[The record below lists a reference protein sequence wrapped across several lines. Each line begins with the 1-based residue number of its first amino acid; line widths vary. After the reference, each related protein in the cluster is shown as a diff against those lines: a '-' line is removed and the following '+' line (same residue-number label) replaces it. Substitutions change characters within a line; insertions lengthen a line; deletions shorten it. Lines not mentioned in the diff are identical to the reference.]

1 MVKSSRIDSQKKK
14 KKSSC
19 IINSD
24 VGPYSKSHF
33 KMLDAE
39 DLCRILVQQKDK
51 ETPSL
56 FLFFFEKRPRLFT
69 RCFAVVVILFKSY
82 PLGKNEIT
90 QKRRKHR
97 HTFCFIEALFNDF
110 ESPSTK
116 RKKMNNIVK

>member
-1 MVKSSRIDSQKKK
+1 MVKSSRIDSQKKKK

-33 KMLDAE
+33 KMLDAK

-56 FLFFFEKRPRLFT
+56 FPFFFEKRPRLFP
-69 RCFAVVVILFKSY
+69 RYFVVVVIL
-82 PLGKNEIT
+82 L
-90 QKRRKHR
+90 
-97 HTFCFIEALFNDF
+97 
-110 ESPSTK
+110 SP
-116 RKKMNNIVK
+116 IL